1 MATAE
6 KEKKHYWV
14 DDEAQI
20 VYAVIRELTAEEDA
34 TVERFK
40 KYGYTIVNGRKP
52 KDEKKK
58 VARLDEPTIK
68 GMLTAEEYETFKAN
82 KKNEGFQKAKTIFM
96 ETYPKNIDDAKKKIA
111 EAGAT
116 EKMEK
121 ALEKYEADTAKMVEN
136 GHEKAGERKTA
147 DQYIR
152 WYYWTKIFVR

>member
-68 GMLTAEEYETFKAN
+68 GMLSAEEYETFKAN
-82 KKNEGFQKAKTIFM
+82 KKNDK
-96 ETYPKNIDDAKKKIA
+96 DKIPSFL
-111 EAGAT
+111 
-116 EKMEK
+116 K
-121 ALEKYEADTAKMVEN
+121 
-136 GHEKAGERKTA
+136 
-147 DQYIR
+147 
-152 WYYWTKIFVR
+152 

>member
-58 VARLDEPTIK
+58 VARL
-68 GMLTAEEYETFKAN
+68 
-82 KKNEGFQKAKTIFM
+82 
-96 ETYPKNIDDAKKKIA
+96 
-111 EAGAT
+111 EAGTTASSILRLF
-116 EKMEK
+116 
-121 ALEKYEADTAKMVEN
+121 ALCQCYNSV
-136 GHEKAGERKTA
+136 
-147 DQYIR
+147 
-152 WYYWTKIFVR
+152 